1 MSTGFLRRL
10 SRRRRPK
17 ARRAVCR
24 NVLDSED
31 DVSIVSFKPKKE
43 GVMQKLSHWLGD
55 HLRKGKKEGDTKRPV
70 VSVPTECASLPR
82 PNDIRVYNNQRPL
95 LGSAREV
102 KRRAVCTNPWFAP
115 EDDLNSSFFSDG
127 LDTSY
132 CSTLS
137 RLTKDEALRINTM
150 AGSACSSGYASQDS
164 SPECSVHQPSWQP
177 STQLQRRGNLVDK
190 AVECGY
196 QEVDSG
202 IRTPTVEGDYDHIY
216 HELDTKPSPQFHSY
230 MSFLSNHPDLR
241 AIDSCYSGSV
251 ELACSSMASDSR
263 PESPIYAIPYSS
275 AAESRCGSI
284 EYADDSDGYMELMQ
298 RQEEMTV
305 GPSYSKLNRYPG
317 SAFSPVRPEP
327 RFHAPPPPP
336 AEPTT
341 CLDMLDKQIAD
352 LKQKTELVSRLVESA
367 KERRELRGCARL
379 LCMEHIQQLRNMRWY
394 VENGFELK
402 L

>member
-1 MSTGFLRRL
+1 MSTTFFRRL

-24 NVLDSED
+24 NVFEEEEEELPITYPDLH
-31 DVSIVSFKPKKE
+31 PRRKKE
-43 GVMQKLSHWLGD
+43 GVMQKLSNWLGD
-55 HLRKGKKEGDTKRPV
+55 HLRKSKRDPEPKRPQV
-70 VSVPTECASLPR
+70 LGPTECGSLPR
-82 PNDIRVYNNQRPL
+82 PSDIRVYGNQRPL

-102 KRRAVCTNPWFAP
+102 KRRAICTNPWFVP
-115 EDDLNSSFFSDG
+115 EEEMNSSFMSDA
-127 LDTSY
+127 LDSSY

-137 RLTKDEALRINTM
+137 RMTKDEALRINTM

-177 STQLQRRGNLVDK
+177 STQIMRRGNLVDK

-196 QEVDSG
+196 QD
-202 IRTPTVEGDYDHIY
+202 IKTPLVREDDYDHIY
-216 HELDTKPSPQFHSY
+216 HELDTQKRQPF
-230 MSFLSNHPDLR
+230 MSFLDFHPDLQ
-241 AIDSCYSGSV
+241 AIDSCYSGSD
-251 ELACSSMASDSR
+251 ELACSSMASSR

-275 AAESRCGSI
+275 AAESHCGSI

-298 RQEEMTV
+298 RHEDTM
-305 GPSYSKLNRYPG
+305 GPSYRQLKRYPG

-341 CLDMLDKQIAD
+341 CLEMLDKQIAD
-352 LKQKTELVSRLVESA
+352 LKEKTLLVSRLVESA

-379 LCMEHIQQLRNMRWY
+379 LCMEHIQHLRNMRWY